1 MKLSKLASLAKNEK
15 CIDVCVRNRIQYAVL
30 RHAVYP
36 LYGIPEIREPEE
48 LLSILDVPPDEREK
62 WKVSFGKCELPEEM
76 LLPEMGADEVRID
89 PLPVGL
95 RFGGDGITVYDG
107 GKMVKTKFLSPC
119 DNVSAVCAGDG
130 YIRLFKG
137 LTLCGAVLLYVPTA
151 ELIDDAVPLFD
162 YLIHIRDKLRY
173 EEQMRIELE
182 SEDER

>member
-1 MKLSKLASLAKNEK
+1 MKLGKLASLAKSEK
-15 CIDVCVRNRIQYAVL
+15 CIDVSVRHRIQYAVL

-48 LLSILDVPPDEREK
+48 LLSIMDVPPDEREK
-62 WKVSFGKCELPEEM
+62 WKVSFGKCEIPEDM

-119 DNVSAVCAGDG
+119 DNVSAVCAGDRVYPAIQG
-130 YIRLFKG
+130 F
-137 LTLCGAVLLYVPTA
+137 
-151 ELIDDAVPLFD
+151 DAVRCGSAVCSSGEA
-162 YLIHIRDKLRY
+162 HRRGGAALRLPY
-173 EEQMRIELE
+173 KYTGQAPI
-182 SEDER
+182 

>member
-1 MKLSKLASLAKNEK
+1 MKLGKLASLAKSEK
-15 CIDVCVRNRIQYAVL
+15 CIDVSVRHRIQYAVL

-48 LLSILDVPPDEREK
+48 LLSIMDVPPDEREK
-62 WKVSFGKCELPEEM
+62 WKVSFGKCELPEDM

-137 LTLCGAVLLYVPTA
+137 LTLCGAVLLYVPPA
-151 ELIDDAVPLFD
+151 KLIDEAVPLFD
-162 YLIHIRDKLRY
+162 YLINIRDKLRY
-173 EEQMRIELE
+173 EEQMKIELE
-182 SEDER
+182 RG